1 MKAKKIDIEKFII
14 SEIKSISKKE
24 NLNLQLKEGRKN
36 DVDLESD
43 FEKVEPSEFAEEAK
57 EAKVLSE
64 EVTRMKE
71 LLNFNNPLLKK

>member
-1 MKAKKIDIEKFII
+1 MKAKKTDIEKLII

-24 NLNLQLKEGRKN
+24 SLNLQLKEEHEKA
-36 DVDLESD
+36 VDLEKD

-57 EAKVLSE
+57 EAKTLSE
-64 EVTRMKE
+64 EVSRMKE